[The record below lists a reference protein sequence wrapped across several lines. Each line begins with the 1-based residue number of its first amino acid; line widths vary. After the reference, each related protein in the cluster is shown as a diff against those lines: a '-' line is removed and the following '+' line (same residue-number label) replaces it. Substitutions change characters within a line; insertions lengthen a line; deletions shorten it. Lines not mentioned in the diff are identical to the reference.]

1 MKHKDIARMLKAA
14 GMIALTGIL
23 AVFYI
28 YIPVRT
34 AVGGVLP
41 GAWGCIAALALLGLP
56 YLPAIVNYFS
66 ICGRIACDRSFCI
79 ENVRSMQRIARLMI
93 VSTVLWCIAA
103 LILFI
108 LPESSSIYAALGS
121 IAGISHVFAKAVPL
135 LAAAAGL
142 AVALVAKM
150 LSLLLN
156 RAAELQADSELTI

>member
-14 GMIALTGIL
+14 GMIALIGIL

-41 GAWGCIAALALLGLP
+41 GAWACIAAPALLGLP

-93 VSTVLWCIAA
+93 VSAVLWCIAA

-121 IAGISHVFAKAVPL
+121 IAGISHVFAKAVAL

-156 RAAELQADSELTI
+156 RAAELQADSDLTI